1 MQPIDLT
8 SPTKPTAP
16 TLVTFLLDRTGSM
29 EPIKSQTIEA
39 FNAYLATL
47 QAERDAKIEFSL
59 IQFDSVSVDRICVGL
74 PVRDVPLLTTKTY
87 VPRGLT
93 PLIDAAMETINAVE
107 RLLANRVDLTQRRDN
122 PRVVI
127 CIQTDG
133 QENASTRHTWNTL
146 RETITAKQLAGWQFN
161 FMGAGIDAY
170 REASFMGVAHS
181 HTVSYSTDSAH
192 THNVFV
198 ASASNTANFAAGR
211 SSSTGYTG
219 LQKREAGDD
228 KTG

>member
-8 SPTKPTAP
+8 PPTKPTAV

-59 IQFDSVSVDRICVGL
+59 IQFDSVSVDRICAGL

-93 PLIDAAMETINAVE
+93 PLIDAAMETIHAVE
-107 RLLANRVDLTQRRDN
+107 RLIAGRKDN

-133 QENASTRHTWNTL
+133 QENASTKHTWNTL

-170 REASFMGVAHS
+170 RQASFMGVAHS

-228 KTG
+228 KPA